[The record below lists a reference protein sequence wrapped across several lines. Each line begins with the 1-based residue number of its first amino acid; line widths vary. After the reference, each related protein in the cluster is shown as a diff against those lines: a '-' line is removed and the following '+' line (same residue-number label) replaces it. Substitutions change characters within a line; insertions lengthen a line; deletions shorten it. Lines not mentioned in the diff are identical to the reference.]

1 MDCFATL
8 AMTKKNLTMKQIKNN
23 PNGIDVDKAWNTL
36 YSRLEKEHFLPVE
49 TEESFEQKRKIP
61 LSWIAAAAVV
71 CVGIIFSVFYFS
83 QSKDHSL
90 LVLQNKEN
98 SGTLVATLEDGS
110 TVYLA
115 SHASVSYP
123 AAFPD
128 NQRKVELHG
137 DALFS
142 VTKNE
147 KRPFIVE
154 TDKGITVEV
163 VGTIFAVKSSPGDPF
178 ELSVKQ
184 GKVNVLSKDN
194 PTKISVEAGEI
205 VRLNTSGL
213 SKSKVTNPQV
223 FGRFADKMSFK
234 DEKLNNIVQAINTM
248 YGSPAIV
255 AEKSLNNRTLTV
267 TFENDSV
274 ETMTELICLA
284 LNLERV
290 DKQDTIFIRK

>member
-1 MDCFATL
+1 MQTVKR
-8 AMTKKNLTMKQIKNN
+8 MEQNEHNTNR
-23 PNGIDVDKAWNTL
+23 IDVDKAWNTL
-36 YSRLEKEHFLPVE
+36 YTRLEKEHLLPVE
-49 TEESFEQKRKIP
+49 DGEAVYPKRRIP
-61 LSWIAAAAVV
+61 LGWIAAAAAVFA
-71 CVGIIFSVFYFS
+71 GIIFSVFLM
-83 QSKDHSL
+83 QSRDRSL
-90 LVLQNKEN
+90 LVLQNDEN
-98 SGTLVATLEDGS
+98 TGTLVATLEDGS

-115 SHASVSYP
+115 SHASISYP
-123 AAFPD
+123 AAFAD

-142 VTKNE
+142 VTKNP
-147 KRPFIVE
+147 KCPFVVE

-163 VGTIFAVKSSPGDPF
+163 VGTIFAVRSSPSNPF

-194 PTKISVEAGEI
+194 PTKVSVEAGEI
-205 VRLNTSGL
+205 VRMNPGGL
-213 SKSKVTNPQV
+213 SKSKITNPQV

-234 DEKLNNIVQAINTM
+234 DEKLNNIVQAINTL
-248 YGSPAIV
+248 YGSPAIITD
-255 AEKSLNNRTLTV
+255 KSLDDRTLTV

-290 DKQDTIFIRK
+290 NKQDTIFIKK

>member
-1 MDCFATL
+1 
-8 AMTKKNLTMKQIKNN
+8 MKQVKNN
-23 PNGIDVDKAWNTL
+23 PNGIDVDKAWNML
-36 YSRLEKEHFLPVE
+36 YTRLEKEHLLPVE
-49 TEESFEQKRKIP
+49 AEESFEPKRKIP
-61 LSWIAAAAVV
+61 LGWIAAAAVV
-71 CVGIIFSVFYFS
+71 CVGIIFSVFYFPHN
-83 QSKDHSL
+83 KDNSL
-90 LVLQNKEN
+90 VFLQNREN

-115 SHASVSYP
+115 SHASISYP
-123 AAFPD
+123 AAFAA
-128 NQRKVELHG
+128 NQRKVELNG

-142 VTKNE
+142 VAKNA
-147 KRPFIVE
+147 KCPFVIE
-154 TDKGITVEV
+154 TNKGITVEV
-163 VGTIFAVKSSPGDPF
+163 VGTIFAVQSSSGNPF

-194 PTKISVEAGEI
+194 QTKVSVEAGEI
-205 VRLNTSGL
+205 VRMNTDGL
-213 SKSKVTNPQV
+213 SKFKVTNPQV

-248 YGSPAIV
+248 YGSPAII

-274 ETMTELICLA
+274 ETMTELICMA

-290 DKQDTIFIRK
+290 SKQDTIFIKK